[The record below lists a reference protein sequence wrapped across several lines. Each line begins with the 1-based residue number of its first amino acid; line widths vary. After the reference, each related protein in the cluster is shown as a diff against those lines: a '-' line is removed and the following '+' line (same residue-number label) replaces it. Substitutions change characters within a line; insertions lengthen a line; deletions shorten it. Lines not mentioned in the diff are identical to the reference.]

1 MPAILTAIALYF
13 WELLKIWG
21 SLFAAPFTN
30 LEMLWIIIP
39 TYLNWIFADLFQ
51 EKKGTSLGNA
61 ISNAII
67 ILWVSID
74 WSRSSIRFFSDKII
88 SSWHLTWNIVASV
101 IAFLYGIWV
110 LSEGIKGRSITH
122 HIGRIRIITYIILMV
137 TPLIYTS
144 NIPLTKA
151 IIAMAVFFFPYYYII
166 ELIDHLLPDP
176 ASIRE
181 EGEKSGGVNADAG
194 FDSSFSNNISNPN
207 TGNDFG
213 SLKNQK
219 NNQNRNFND
228 FRNFKL

>member
-1 MPAILTAIALYF
+1 MPPIIIAIASYF
-13 WELLKIWG
+13 WELLKIWA
-21 SLFAAPFTN
+21 SLFAAPFAN

-39 TYLNWIFADLFQ
+39 TYLNWIFADFFQ
-51 EKKGTSLGNA
+51 EKRGTSLGNA

-67 ILWVSID
+67 ILWVAID

-88 SSWHLTWNIVASV
+88 SSWHLTWNIVSSV

-110 LSEGIKGRSITH
+110 LTEGIKGTSITH

-151 IIAMAVFFFPYYYII
+151 IIAMVIFFFPYYYIV
-166 ELIDHLLPDP
+166 ELIDRLLPDP

-181 EGEKSGGVNADAG
+181 GEEKSGSVNAGTG
-194 FDSSFSNNISNPN
+194 FDSGFSDIGSPEI
-207 TGNDFG
+207 GNDFG
-213 SLKNQK
+213 SSKNQN